1 MSASWIFN
9 AAVGALLLPPLNLI
23 LLCVLGLWLTRR
35 HPRTGATLSVLSL
48 VLLIALSTRP
58 GAMLVV
64 APLEKLNAP
73 LSATDVKNA
82 QAIVV
87 LGAGRISNAPEYGGQ
102 DIPSSI
108 ALQRL
113 RYAAKL
119 QRETGLPI
127 LITGGRPDGSA
138 ESEAAIMA
146 RTLRE
151 DFVVPVRWLEPE
163 SNNTAENAQFSAA
176 ILRKA
181 GVQRILLVTDAMHMQ
196 RARLVFKQTGLT
208 IVAAPTAFTSAE
220 SGTAVDLI
228 PHARWLQYCG
238 YAMHEWLGLAWY
250 RLRHQDRAE

>member
-1 MSASWIFN
+1 M
-9 AAVGALLLPPLNLI
+9 
-23 LLCVLGLWLTRR
+23 
-35 HPRTGATLSVLSL
+35 
-48 VLLIALSTRP
+48 
-58 GAMLVV
+58 
-64 APLEKLNAP
+64 
-73 LSATDVKNA
+73 
-82 QAIVV
+82 
-87 LGAGRISNAPEYGGQ
+87 
-102 DIPSSI
+102 

-146 RTLRE
+146 RALRE
-151 DFVVPVRWLEPE
+151 DFVVPVRWQEQE
-163 SNNTAENAQFSAA
+163 SDNTAENAQFSAA

-196 RARLVFKQTGLT
+196 RARLAFQQTGLD
-208 IVAAPTAFTSAE
+208 IVAAPTIFISAE

-228 PHARWLQYCG
+228 PHARWLQYSA

-250 RLRHQDRAE
+250 RLRHHDPAQ